1 MRENF
6 FDVFFWNTDAK
17 QRVLMEL
24 ARTHIRIQRWIMQ
37 KPCRKLGWI
46 KFSDA
51 GCTCGLLMK
60 DVAVQVAMT
69 VYGEDMAFSGKS
81 RVTKCNADTTTGW
94 VSQDSSMMAD
104 KYYYH
109 H

>member
-1 MRENF
+1 MLEGKVQVGKISKVSSSLSVQSLRMGIMRENF
-6 FDVFFWNTDAK
+6 FDVLFWNTDAK

-37 KPCRKLGWI
+37 KPCGKLGWI

-69 VYGEDMAFSGKS
+69 V
-81 RVTKCNADTTTGW
+81 
-94 VSQDSSMMAD
+94 
-104 KYYYH
+104 
-109 H
+109 